1 MMNYFQSIIPG
12 MPSNGQTN
20 WIEVDLGA
28 IRHNVRRL
36 QEISAV
42 QVMAVVK
49 ANGYGHGLVEAG
61 QAAVEGGATWLGVA
75 RVDEALSLARSGTP
89 ARIMVLGYT
98 EPARVGEAAMH
109 GVRLA
114 VYDRQVAQAYSVCAS
129 QAGQV
134 LHVHAKFDSGMGR
147 LGHSLLDGVEFMRWL
162 SEQHALR
169 VEGVFTHLAVADEP
183 ENPATLQQLS
193 KFDALLA
200 GLNGAG
206 LRPAMVHAANS
217 AGTLYFPGA
226 RYDLVR
232 PGISIYGLQPSD
244 LAPLPE
250 DFRPALSWKA
260 RLASVKTLPPGH
272 GIGYNF
278 RYYTSRDERIGV
290 AAVGYADGFRR
301 RLGNFALVRGKRV
314 PVVGGVCMDQ
324 CMLQL
329 DAVPDARIGDEV
341 VLIGKQGE
349 SCIMAE
355 EIGREWGTINY
366 EVVCGL
372 LARVPRI
379 YK

>member
-1 MMNYFQSIIPG
+1 ML
-12 MPSNGQTN
+12 SNGQTN
-20 WIEVDLGA
+20 WIEVDLSA

-36 QEISAV
+36 REISAV

-49 ANGYGHGLVEAG
+49 ANGYGHGLVEVG

-75 RVDEALSLARSGTP
+75 RVDEALSLVRSGIP

-98 EPARVGEAAMH
+98 EPERAAEAAMH

-114 VYDRQVAQAYSVCAS
+114 VYDRQVAQAYSLSAG

-134 LHVHAKFDSGMGR
+134 LHVHAKFDTGMGR
-147 LGHSLLDGVEFMRWL
+147 LGHNPEDGVEFVHWL
-162 SEQHALR
+162 GEQPALR

-183 ENPATLQQLS
+183 ENPVTLNQLS
-193 KFDALLA
+193 LFDALLA
-200 GLNGAG
+200 GLNNAG
-206 LRPAMVHAANS
+206 LRPELVHAANS

-226 RYDLVR
+226 RYNLVR
-232 PGISIYGLQPSD
+232 PGISIYGLHPGEA
-244 LAPLPE
+244 APLPE

-260 RLASVKTLPPGH
+260 RLVSAKMLPPGH

-329 DAVPDARIGDEV
+329 DEVPCACIGDEV

-349 SCIMAE
+349 SRITAE

-379 YK
+379 YT